1 METEQLISE
10 VEKRPVL
17 WDTSDIDYKDRNK
30 KNEAWLQVTS
40 ALYENF
46 SNNTQT
52 EKKVI
57 VQEVI
62 SKWRSVRDNYTRSL
76 KKQAECNKSG
86 SGVKKIQRYIFEQQ
100 LSFLKKCREQRP
112 TCSIHA
118 ISPRQQKKRKT
129 THSLEDK
136 LGAFLDSRTINT
148 NSSSVDMTDEDMAFY
163 TSTLP
168 IVKTLTLN
176 QKMRFRIEVMQL
188 LQNIKHT
195 GSTMESSIAQT
206 SYVAPYRHHNMPISP
221 YTYNDHTST
230 RNLCDIT
237 TTIASDMISSAA
249 NITSGIVL
257 LSPIIIILTVII
269 ITRIVVTIIIIAT
282 ETDFVYSDRGYNFAY
297 NQSFS
302 RLDCFPDSYLS
313 NDFRYY
319 FYFRSDLFYSR
330 YSVIL
335 Y

>member
-1 METEQLISE
+1 MIRYYIFILFVIFL
-10 VEKRPVL
+10 V
-17 WDTSDIDYKDRNK
+17 IK
-30 KNEAWLQVTS
+30 KCIHFL
-40 ALYENF
+40 
-46 SNNTQT
+46 
-52 EKKVI
+52 

-112 TCSIHA
+112 TCSSIQIHEQTNEDTPRSDFDDIESNINNNTQCTENEGNQNDTS
-118 ISPRQQKKRKT
+118 ISQCHKSTPAKKRKT

-136 LGAFLDSRTINT
+136 LGAFLDSRTINM

-195 GSTMESSIAQT
+195 GSSMESSIDQT
-206 SYVAPYRHHNMPISP
+206 SYVAPYRHHNMPISSH
-221 YTYNDHTST
+221 TYNDQYLQSNIL
-230 RNLCDIT
+230 RPNS
-237 TTIASDMISSAA
+237 ASSS
-249 NITSGIVL
+249 NSIQTYYTQF
-257 LSPIIIILTVII
+257 SP
-269 ITRIVVTIIIIAT
+269 
-282 ETDFVYSDRGYNFAY
+282 EDQNPPS
-297 NQSFS
+297 NQST
-302 RLDCFPDSYLS
+302 
-313 NDFRYY
+313 
-319 FYFRSDLFYSR
+319 SDGF
-330 YSVIL
+330 I
-335 Y
+335 

>member
-112 TCSIHA
+112 TCSSIA
-118 ISPRQQKKRKT
+118 NEDTPISDFNDIESNINNNTQCSENEGNQNDTSISPCHKSTPAKKRKT

-221 YTYNDHTST
+221 YTYNDQYLQSNIL
-230 RNLCDIT
+230 RPNS
-237 TTIASDMISSAA
+237 ASSS
-249 NITSGIVL
+249 NSIQTYYTQF
-257 LSPIIIILTVII
+257 SP
-269 ITRIVVTIIIIAT
+269 
-282 ETDFVYSDRGYNFAY
+282 EDQNPPS
-297 NQSFS
+297 NQST
-302 RLDCFPDSYLS
+302 
-313 NDFRYY
+313 
-319 FYFRSDLFYSR
+319 SDGF
-330 YSVIL
+330 
-335 Y
+335 